1 MSILLGLVV
10 EYGSHLH
17 IGLKAG
23 AKRTKGLERWAL
35 EKQPDW
41 QIWAM
46 LLKLLTVRLRS
57 F

>member
-10 EYGSHLH
+10 EFGSHLH
-17 IGLKAG
+17 RGLKAG
-23 AKRTKGLERWAL
+23 AKRTKDLERWAL
-35 EKQPDW
+35 EQQPDW

-46 LLKLLTVRLRS
+46 LLKLLPVRMRS